1 VAERTYYHG
10 GVPGLNVGDR
20 LVPSPPRVTCGC
32 PVCEARA
39 AGRSL
44 TVGEYRRYLRRLGPA
59 AAPALAAL
67 EGAPD
72 DAPVDPPSAEEAVY
86 ITTSREYAAW
96 YASRSRGD
104 LYQVEP
110 IGPATPSAED
120 SVPSLTCVAARVVAV
135 LRRGVRLD
143 RRERRRIERLWAK
156 ADRRRERESSHA
168 S

>member
-1 VAERTYYHG
+1 MAERTFYHG
-10 GVPGLNVGDR
+10 GAPGLAVGDR

-44 TVGEYRRYLRRLGPA
+44 TVGEYRRYLRRLGPS
-59 AAPALAAL
+59 AAPALRVL

-72 DAPVDPPSAEEAVY
+72 DAPVDPLSGEQAVY
-86 ITTSREYAAW
+86 ITTSREYATW
-96 YASRSRGD
+96 YASRSGGD
-104 LYQVEP
+104 LYQVAP

-120 SVPSLTCVAARVVAV
+120 NFPSFTCAEARVVAV

-156 ADRRRERESSHA
+156 ADRRRAREAAHA
-168 S
+168 